1 MGKGK
6 GKAIR
11 KRSVCPS
18 TTGNE
23 RRKVRCV
30 SAGQAME
37 TVASSVDSAIMEL
50 KNIFAVPNNTGNAQ
64 SAPRLEGTL
73 KSQAIKAIER
83 DKGLSV
89 DELMDAVLVLENDPQ
104 RTDSYL
110 SIEKKAV
117 CTSYLRLH
125 MNTLKGLKR
134 YD

>member
-11 KRSVCPS
+11 KWSVCPS
-18 TTGNE
+18 TIGNE
-23 RRKVRCV
+23 RRKVRRV

-37 TVASSVDSAIMEL
+37 TVASSMDSAIVEL
-50 KNIFAVPNNTGNAQ
+50 KNIFAVPDNTGNTQ

-83 DKGLSV
+83 DEGLSV

-104 RTDSYL
+104 RADLYL
-110 SIEKKAV
+110 SIENKAV
-117 CTSYLRLH
+117 RTSYLRLY
-125 MNTLKGLKR
+125 MNTLRGLKR